1 MKYVPFLIA
10 TTLFTVLFAMFSFYP
25 ISPSQSKAVS
35 GPIIYGITPGG
46 VIYKIDVMTCEA
58 CPILNATG
66 FLGVADLVVLP
77 DGNIL
82 VQSEDGLRLY
92 NPPNPN
98 PIWSDNADYLGS
110 ILVPNGLVYLS
121 SGGSTPGLWSF
132 DPATNTTIL
141 IGNWPPNII
150 VSEFFYQGGVL
161 YGVAR
166 EGPPP
171 FVSRIIEVNV
181 TNPGQSAIVVPNSPL
196 SLGGGTTNNGYTTMI
211 VVNGSSSGN
220 ILTQYDVS
228 TNTFITLCT
237 LPQGMLGLSDLPA
250 GVTEEPCLCST
261 FAGTVNAITFNV
273 CIPGSIAVP
282 YNNNATLDANDI
294 LRYILFSDPNDTLGS
309 IIVQSSTVNIN
320 YDPATMQTGVPYYLA
335 TLAGNNAGGNV
346 NLSDPCLDVSNTAA
360 QVTWRPNPTVVF
372 STPNPNVCAGAC
384 TDVTATFT
392 GTPPFVLTYTSPVTG
407 IVTQT
412 FSGYSGTFQVCT
424 LPGSPPGSFLIAATA
439 ITDAWCS
446 CN

>member
-1 MKYVPFLIA
+1 MKHVPFLMA

-25 ISPSQSKAVS
+25 ISPSQNKSSS
-35 GPIIYGITPGG
+35 GPILYGITPDGL
-46 VIYKIDVMTCEA
+46 IYKIDVMTCEA
-58 CPILNATG
+58 CPILDPMG
-66 FLGVADLVVLP
+66 FLAVLDLVVLP

-98 PIWSDNADYLGS
+98 PIWSNNTAYGGS
-110 ILVPNGLVYLS
+110 ILAPNGLVYLS
-121 SGGSTPGLWSF
+121 SGGSTPGLWVF
-132 DPATNTTIL
+132 DPATNTTTL

-150 VSEFFYQGGVL
+150 VSEFFYEGGVL
-161 YGVAR
+161 YGLAR

-181 TNPGQSAIVVPNSPL
+181 TNPDQSSIVVPNPPFNVD
-196 SLGGGTTNNGYTTMI
+196 GGTTNNGYTTSI
-211 VVNGSSSGN
+211 STNGSSN
-220 ILTQYDVS
+220 ILRQYDAS

-237 LPQGMLGLSDLPA
+237 LPVGMDGLSDLPA
-250 GVTEEPCLCST
+250 GVTEAPCLCST
-261 FAGTVNAITFNV
+261 FAGTVNVTTFNV
-273 CIPGSIAVP
+273 CIPVSIAVP

-309 IIVQSSTVNIN
+309 IIVQSSTANIN

-346 NLSDPCLDVSNTAA
+346 NLSDHCLDVSNTAA

-372 STPNPNVCAGAC
+372 STSNPNVCAGAC

-424 LPGSPPGSFLIAATA
+424 LPGAPPGSLTVQATSL
-439 ITDAWCS
+439 TDAWCT